1 MAGAEEERGQVV
13 AKEAR
18 VAGQTM
24 AMGGFR
30 QAVKR
35 CIYILKDHSGCQQ

>member
-1 MAGAEEERGQVV
+1 MAGAEGERGQVL
-13 AKEAR
+13 AREAR
-18 VAGQTM
+18 IAGQTM

-30 QAVKR
+30 QAVKG